1 MVGCC
6 HLIMLVM
13 INYCILFGLTDGTNL
28 FFLNV
33 FLFICFWLFLSFSGA
48 RSSVGQGLHL
58 NWEFWTS
65 LQGSQWPL
73 VQKLNSRKKKKCS
86 ELAFGEQVFSFTAV
100 HYWTS
105 GMEITGKKQHFIGL
119 KFWIMNVE
127 EKKFS
132 LFYCL

>member
-13 INYCILFGLTDGTNL
+13 INYCILFGLTDGTDL

-73 VQKLNSRKKKKCS
+73 VQKLNSRKKKM
-86 ELAFGEQVFSFTAV
+86 Q
-100 HYWTS
+100 
-105 GMEITGKKQHFIGL
+105 
-119 KFWIMNVE
+119 WISIWRA
-127 EKKFS
+127 S
-132 LFYCL
+132 LFIYSSPLLDIWYGNNRQKTAFHWLKVLNYECGRKKV